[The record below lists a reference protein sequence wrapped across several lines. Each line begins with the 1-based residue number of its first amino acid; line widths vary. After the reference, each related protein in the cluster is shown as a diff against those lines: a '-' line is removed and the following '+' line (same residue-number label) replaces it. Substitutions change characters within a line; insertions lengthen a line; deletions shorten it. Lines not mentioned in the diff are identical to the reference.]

1 MRELA
6 GCVQVVADEV
16 GAFPRRFN
24 IAGVDQVAPGA
35 HLESYDVLDDPSSGL
50 PELLVMTLPE
60 ISRPPVEI
68 VRQPGNVLTQTLQR
82 SDLIGLAGGDDHL
95 DGP

>member
-35 HLESYDVLDDPSSGL
+35 HLESYDVLDDPFRGI

-60 ISRPPVEI
+60 SLPWRFRRNLPPAESCSGRVP
-68 VRQPGNVLTQTLQR
+68 RGR
-82 SDLIGLAGGDDHL
+82 S
-95 DGP
+95 